1 MLGLENGAGNEKRGS
16 STGMVPGDMQA
27 AGHQPP
33 AQHGAGPLM
42 ISTLQQLRGA
52 DYCHL
57 DFTGKKAE
65 AER

>member
-1 MLGLENGAGNEKRGS
+1 MGRETAPPGWSQLH
-16 STGMVPGDMQA
+16 GMVPGDMQA

-33 AQHGAGPLM
+33 AQHGAGPLVM
-42 ISTLQQLRGA
+42 SILQQLRGA